1 MVLSR
6 GSIIFSGIVPL
17 RNNKTKTMFKTSQFI
32 GLVILGLLLSA
43 PAWGQQEYRNGQ
55 ALENSIR
62 ALEQQYGELLEV
74 TTLAQTTAGRPI
86 WQLTIGT
93 GEPDVKPAVA
103 IVGGVAGPHL
113 LGQELALGVAEN
125 LLAGSAEDSIRQLI
139 DEVTF
144 YVFPQMSPDAAAQ
157 YFADLKYERMG
168 NARDTDTD
176 RDGYLNEDPG
186 EDLNGDGMLT
196 RMRVAAP
203 DGEWVAHPAD
213 PRILRK
219 AKPGDGT
226 ENRYHIFPEGRDN
239 DQDGQQSE
247 DGPGGI
253 FFNKNWTFQHPTF
266 REGAG
271 EYGVSEVETRALADF
286 LYERFNVFAVLTFGP
301 SDNLSSPYEYSSS
314 NDRQRVIS
322 GILRSDAAV
331 NKMVSDLYN
340 EHVDVKKG
348 TRSSM
353 SGGGFMEWAY
363 FHYGRFSYGVPGWQ
377 VPEWQMPKDSSEAAQ
392 YEPNSDKNAD
402 LNLLRW
408 AESEGIDNA
417 FADWTPIEHPDYPGQ
432 SVEVGGLAPFL
443 AYNPPYGQVREL
455 VDQHADFT
463 LHLTRH
469 RPVVSLSNVRTEQVD
484 DNLWRVKATVVNTGM
499 MPTASQV
506 GNDFNWVKRLR
517 VELEL
522 ADGQALSTGRP
533 IYLYPAM
540 DSGESRELSWLVRG
554 NGTVTLSAGAP
565 HLGTETITL
574 NLQ

>member
-1 MVLSR
+1 
-6 GSIIFSGIVPL
+6 
-17 RNNKTKTMFKTSQFI
+17 MFKTSQII
-32 GLVILGLLLSA
+32 GMMILGLLLSN
-43 PAWGQQEYRNGQ
+43 PIWGQQEYRNGQ

-86 WQLTIGT
+86 WQLTIGG
-93 GEPDVKPAVA
+93 GETNTKPAVA

-125 LLAGSAEDSIRQLI
+125 LLAGSSGEEISQLL

-196 RMRVAAP
+196 QMRVAAP

-213 PRILRK
+213 SRILRK
-219 AKPGDGT
+219 AKPTDGT
-226 ENRYHIFPEGRDN
+226 ENRYHLFPEGRDN

-322 GILRSDAAV
+322 GILRNDAGV
-331 NKMVSDLYN
+331 NKMVSDLYH

-363 FHYGRFSYGVPGWQ
+363 FHYGRYSFGVPGWQ
-377 VPEWQMPKDSSEAAQ
+377 VPEWQMPTDSTEAAP

-402 LNLLRW
+402 LNMLRW

-432 SVEVGGLAPFL
+432 TVEVGGLAPFL
-443 AYNPPYGQVREL
+443 AYNPPYDQVREL
-455 VDQHADFT
+455 IDQHADFAVA
-463 LHLTRH
+463 LSKH
-469 RPVVSLSNVRTEQVD
+469 RPMISLNNVRTEQVD
-484 DNLWRVKATVVNTGM
+484 ENLWRVKATVVNTGM
-499 MPTASQV
+499 MPTTSQI
-506 GNDFNWVKRLR
+506 GDDFNWVKRLR

-522 ADGQALSTGRP
+522 GDGQALSTGRP
-533 IYLYPAM
+533 IYLFPAM
-540 DSGESRELSWLVRG
+540 DSGDSRELSWLVRG
-554 NGTVTLSAGAP
+554 NGTATLSAGAP